1 MPLAPAPLLPGTS
14 PIPAPGRRPP
24 DKKALRLGALL
35 AVPTLIITLLAG
47 GFLLPRLLFLAPGF
61 QARAGGGDAGS
72 AGGAFQGFVF
82 TWSRQDTQ
90 AYQAQNMQGG
100 YTTQASTENLRFE
113 AKTFHMN
120 SVIIPVYA
128 DMPERNNAP
137 LYWKMG
143 DSANLDT
150 LPDADIEK
158 AITDARKAGL
168 TPILELEVRQFDTA
182 GDEGPGYV
190 GSLWAGVPG
199 IGSLGYGDIYNLE
212 HRWFNSYTDFAVH
225 YAQMSAKHKLP
236 YFIIGDGLASMSYDT
251 DQTSAKNDTHGIDIP
266 PDESRTCSGRRD
278 CEWRH
283 VVYAIQHSAFQ
294 SLTAKDIGRTNET
307 GGGYSGKLIYTASW
321 AASPSDASSNATTPE
336 FEGISWWNALDYI
349 GVDAGFP
356 LLSKQIVPDVATLER
371 AWQGQGTGLAGQG
384 NIYSRLEKVADKYNK
399 SVVFTSAGYLSLAG
413 SNNPANDLTGAAVS
427 QDEQLN
433 DMQALLMTFKGTP
446 WFAGVF
452 WNGDIPF
459 TPREQQPNWASDSA
473 WAGNTLD
480 TSKEAGKWLAS
491 YWQDSPAP

>member
-1 MPLAPAPLLPGTS
+1 M
-14 PIPAPGRRPP
+14 
-24 DKKALRLGALL
+24 
-35 AVPTLIITLLAG
+35 
-47 GFLLPRLLFLAPGF
+47 
-61 QARAGGGDAGS
+61 
-72 AGGAFQGFVF
+72 
-82 TWSRQDTQ
+82 
-90 AYQAQNMQGG
+90 
-100 YTTQASTENLRFE
+100 
-113 AKTFHMN
+113 
-120 SVIIPVYA
+120 
-128 DMPERNNAP
+128 
-137 LYWKMG
+137 
-143 DSANLDT
+143 
-150 LPDADIEK
+150 
-158 AITDARKAGL
+158 
-168 TPILELEVRQFDTA
+168 RQFDTA
-182 GDEGPGYV
+182 GTEGPGYV